1 MKRIK
6 YLITSFA
13 AASLFFGVS
22 SCDSFET
29 ELTENPSVLAPN
41 EASLKLYF
49 NALQIRVASVFE
61 QASLI
66 GMDATRMTHMSGSS
80 NYQSN
85 FTPEGGNN
93 LWTTAYAG
101 FLADSKALKEL
112 AAEKGHGHYQAVA
125 QIMDAYVYCRLV
137 DLFGDIPTPASGAL
151 EGINGLN
158 PERTDDAAVYAASKA
173 SLQDALTKLAAASPA
188 IESDLY
194 YGGNMGNW
202 ARLANTLLL
211 QIAVQT
217 RLVNTNAQAEIQAIL
232 TANNYITDNSQ
243 NFKFQYS
250 ATATNPDSRH
260 PRFVESYAQGT
271 PTEYLGNYFM
281 WLTTQSKPAAAN
293 ETRGSFYF
301 YRKTLNSPSST
312 TESGC
317 FGTTAPAHYTGVPL
331 NQYSY
336 CVAGNGYNGKDHG
349 DASPAPNDGAIV
361 TIMGQYPAGGLRDT
375 GAPAAISA
383 TSGQGGAGISPMITA
398 SYVHFLIAEA
408 QLTVFNNSGNART
421 SMRTA
426 IDRSMELV
434 TGSVNGT
441 YTNWVST
448 NRYDAASN
456 DAGRLNVIMTEAYLS
471 LWGNG
476 IEAYNNFRRTGLP
489 VMQPSLSP
497 SPGSFVNLMFYPANH
512 VNLNTSVS
520 QRPSVSEKVFWAA
533 PTTFN
538 LDY

>member
-29 ELTENPSVLAPN
+29 DLTQNPSALGTN

-61 QASLI
+61 QASLM

-80 NYQSN
+80 NYQNN
-85 FTPEGGNN
+85 FTPESGNT

-101 FLADSKALKEL
+101 FLADSKALREL

-125 QIMDAYVYCRLV
+125 KILESYVYLRLV
-137 DLFGDIPTPASGAL
+137 DLYGDIPTEASGAL
-151 EGINGLN
+151 QGINGLN
-158 PERTDDAAVYAASKA
+158 PGRTSGADVYANAKTQ
-173 SLQDALTKLAAASPA
+173 LQGALTQLAAASPS

-243 NFKFQYS
+243 NFRFQWS

-281 WLTTQSKPAAAN
+281 WLTTQSKPASAN

-301 YRKTLNSPSST
+301 YRKTLSSPSST
-312 TESGC
+312 TQSGC
-317 FGTTAPAHYTGVPL
+317 FGTSAPAHYAGGL
-331 NQYSY
+331 NTLYPY

-408 QLTVFNNSGNART
+408 QLTVFNNN
-421 SMRTA
+421 TA
-426 IDRSMELV
+426 AQTALSTAVDRSMELV
-434 TGSVNGT
+434 TGTVNAT
-441 YTNWVST
+441 YRTFITNEFGPANAT
-448 NRYDAASN
+448 DK
-456 DAGRLNVIMTEAYLS
+456 LNIVMREAYIS

-489 VMQPSLSP
+489 QMQPSLSP

-520 QRPSVSEKVFWAA
+520 QRPSVAEKVFWAA

>member
-29 ELTENPSVLAPN
+29 DLTQNPSALAPS

-49 NALQIRVASVFE
+49 NALQINVASVFE
-61 QASLI
+61 QASAL

-85 FTPEGGNN
+85 YTPVGGDN
-93 LWTTAYAG
+93 LWSTAYAG
-101 FLADSKALKEL
+101 YLADSKALKEL
-112 AAEKGHGHYQAVA
+112 AVEKGHGHYQAVA
-125 QIMDAYVYCRLV
+125 EIMDAYVYCRLV
-137 DLFGDIPTPASGAL
+137 DLFGDIPTEKSGAL
-151 EGINGLN
+151 QQIEGLN
-158 PERTDDAAVYAASKA
+158 PERRAANLVYDDAKA
-173 SLQDALTKLAAASPA
+173 LLQSALTRLAAASPA
-188 IESDLY
+188 IESDMY

-260 PRFVESYAQGT
+260 PRFVESYATGT

-301 YRKTLNSPSST
+301 YRKSLSDPANST
-312 TESGC
+312 QSGC
-317 FGTTAPAHYTGVPL
+317 IGTAAPAHYTGVAL

-408 QLTVFNNSGNART
+408 QAAVFNNNAAAKT
-421 SMRTA
+421 AMETA
-426 IDRSMELV
+426 IDRSMQLV

-441 YTNWVST
+441 YRTFVGNEFDS
-448 NRYDAASN
+448 ASN
-456 DAGRLNVIMTEAYLS
+456 KLDVIMREAYLS

-489 VMQPSLSP
+489 VMQPSLSA